1 MITTET
7 KLKAWGNSIGVVL
20 PKDELKAE
28 HLAVNDEVEVI
39 VKKKS
44 NPLKEAF
51 GMLKGVK
58 GRTGKTTDE
67 LLKEIDEEFRSRWE

>member
-7 KLKAWGNSIGVVL
+7 KLKSWGNSIGVVL

-28 HLAVNDEVEVI
+28 HLEVNDEVEVT

-44 NPLKEAF
+44 NPIKEAF
-51 GMLKGVK
+51 GKLKGVK
-58 GRTGKTTDE
+58 GRTGRSTEE
-67 LLKEIDEEFRSRWE
+67 LVMEAKRELDSRWG